1 MVKGT
6 YQIAINGFR
15 CTNET
20 WDDALNRDG
29 NHDEIFFV
37 VNTRVTKAGVD
48 VTPPMDAASIVM
60 GDINGFPGRIMAG
73 SGATWWGKK
82 SGGFASG
89 DSYPSTTPWAQS
101 TDPSG
106 RDFPPYTI
114 WQGDLTQGSN
124 EVVFLT
130 PTIWELDSGGDALQG
145 WIDWQ
150 VSVNAKFGVRAKEIV
165 GGIYPASNAIFD
177 AVSLGIETF
186 ATIPGIWNPG
196 GSPMSRPIG
205 LQRDPAIANGTK
217 FNPMIISLT
226 YDLAEYLVNSNLT
239 GKGKGIITH
248 RYFDDPILRGDYQ
261 IWLQIKKIGSD
272 VEPPDDDF
280 LAKEASDDKIY
291 IIYGCAKF
299 WIPDMATLSR
309 LYGGAGMVN
318 TVPDGKL
325 IRFGAIP
332 KDGTLLRE
340 ENAVYVWLIE
350 AGKKRHITTP
360 RILGQYGGR
369 GRVRVVPDYAL
380 NNIPIGAPII
390 DQMRDKTW
398 VIGGFPFRPIKPVG
412 N

>member
-1 MVKGT
+1 MAKGT

-73 SGATWWGKK
+73 SGATWWGKQ
-82 SGGFASG
+82 SGGLVSG

-101 TDPSG
+101 IDPSG

-114 WQGDLTQGSN
+114 WQGDLTQGSD

-130 PTIWELDSGGDALQG
+130 PTIWELDTGGDALQG

-165 GGIYPASNAIFD
+165 GGIYPAANAIFD

-186 ATIPGIWNPG
+186 ATIPGIWNSG
-196 GSPMSRPIG
+196 GSPKSRPIG
-205 LQRDPAIANGTK
+205 LQRDPANEHGTK

-226 YDLAEYLVNSNLT
+226 YDLAEYLVNSNMT
-239 GKGKGIITH
+239 GKGKGIITY
-248 RYFDDPILRGDYQ
+248 RYLDDPILRGDYQ
-261 IWLQIKKIGSD
+261 IWLQIKKFPG
-272 VEPPDDDF
+272 EPPIDDF
-280 LAKEASDDKIY
+280 LAKEASDSNIY
-291 IIYGCAKF
+291 IIYAGAKF
-299 WIPDMATLSR
+299 LIPDMATLYR
-309 LYGGAGMVN
+309 LYGVASMVN
-318 TVPDGKL
+318 TVPDGNL

-332 KDGTLLRE
+332 KDGTILRE
-340 ENAVYVWLIE
+340 ENAVYIWLME

-360 RILGQYGGR
+360 RILGRYGGWDK
-369 GRVRVVPDYAL
+369 VRVVPDYAL
-380 NNIPIGAPII
+380 NNIPIGTPIKDNI
-390 DQMRDKTW
+390 ALRDPS

-412 N
+412 

>member
-1 MVKGT
+1 MAKGT

-73 SGATWWGKK
+73 SGATWWGKQ
-82 SGGFASG
+82 SGGLVSG

-101 TDPSG
+101 IDPSG

-114 WQGDLTQGSN
+114 WQGDLTQGSD

-130 PTIWELDSGGDALQG
+130 PTIWELDTGGDALQG

-165 GGIYPASNAIFD
+165 GGIYPAANAIFD

-186 ATIPGIWNPG
+186 ATIPGIWNSG
-196 GSPMSRPIG
+196 GSPKSRPIG
-205 LQRDPAIANGTK
+205 LQRDPANEHGTK

-226 YDLAEYLVNSNLT
+226 YDLAEYLVNSNMT
-239 GKGKGIITH
+239 GKGKGIITY
-248 RYFDDPILRGDYQ
+248 RYLDDPILRGDYQ
-261 IWLQIKKIGSD
+261 IWLQIKKFPG
-272 VEPPDDDF
+272 EPPIDDF
-280 LAKEASDDKIY
+280 LAKEASGSNIY
-291 IIYGCAKF
+291 VIYAGAKF
-299 WIPDMATLSR
+299 LIPDMATLYR
-309 LYGGAGMVN
+309 LYGVASMVN
-318 TVPDGKL
+318 TVPDGNL

-332 KDGTLLRE
+332 KDGTILRE
-340 ENAVYVWLIE
+340 ENAVYIWLME

-360 RILGQYGGR
+360 RILGRYGGWDK
-369 GRVRVVPDYAL
+369 VRVVPDYAL
-380 NNIPIGAPII
+380 NNIPIGTPIKDNI
-390 DQMRDKTW
+390 ALRDPS

-412 N
+412 

>member
-1 MVKGT
+1 MAKGT

-73 SGATWWGKK
+73 SGATWWGKQ
-82 SGGFASG
+82 SGGLVSG

-101 TDPSG
+101 IDPSG

-114 WQGDLTQGSN
+114 WQGDLTQGSD

-130 PTIWELDSGGDALQG
+130 PTIWELDTGGDALQG

-165 GGIYPASNAIFD
+165 GGIYPAANAIFD

-186 ATIPGIWNPG
+186 ATIPGIWDTG
-196 GSPMSRPIG
+196 GSPKSRPIG
-205 LQRDPAIANGTK
+205 LQRDPANEHGTK

-226 YDLAEYLVNSNLT
+226 YDLAEYLVNSNMT
-239 GKGKGIITH
+239 GKGKGIITY
-248 RYFDDPILRGDYQ
+248 RYLDDPILRGDYQ
-261 IWLQIKKIGSD
+261 IWLQIKKFPG
-272 VEPPDDDF
+272 EPPIDDF
-280 LAKEASDDKIY
+280 LAKEASDSNIY
-291 IIYGCAKF
+291 IIYAGAKF
-299 WIPDMATLSR
+299 LIPDMATLYR
-309 LYGGAGMVN
+309 LYGVASMVN
-318 TVPDGKL
+318 TVPDGNL

-332 KDGTLLRE
+332 KDGTILRE
-340 ENAVYVWLIE
+340 ENSVYVWLME

-360 RILGQYGGR
+360 RILGRYGGWDK
-369 GRVRVVPDYAL
+369 VRVVPDYAL
-380 NNIPIGAPII
+380 NNIPIGTPIKDNI
-390 DQMRDKTW
+390 ALRDPS

-412 N
+412 

>member
-1 MVKGT
+1 MAKGT

-73 SGATWWGKK
+73 SGATWWGKQ
-82 SGGFASG
+82 SGGLVSG

-101 TDPSG
+101 IDPSG

-114 WQGDLTQGSN
+114 WQGDLTQGSD

-130 PTIWELDSGGDALQG
+130 PTIWELDTGGDALQG

-165 GGIYPASNAIFD
+165 GGIYPAANAIFD

-186 ATIPGIWNPG
+186 ATIPGIWDTG
-196 GSPMSRPIG
+196 GSPKSRPIG
-205 LQRDPAIANGTK
+205 LQRDPANEHGTK

-226 YDLAEYLVNSNLT
+226 YDLAEYLVNSNMT
-239 GKGKGIITH
+239 GKGKGIITY
-248 RYFDDPILRGDYQ
+248 RYLDDPILRGDYQ
-261 IWLQIKKIGSD
+261 IWLQIKKFPG
-272 VEPPDDDF
+272 EPPIDDF
-280 LAKEASDDKIY
+280 LAKEASGSNIY
-291 IIYGCAKF
+291 VIYAGAKF
-299 WIPDMATLSR
+299 LIPDMATLYR
-309 LYGGAGMVN
+309 LYGVASMVN
-318 TVPDGKL
+318 TVPDGNL

-332 KDGTLLRE
+332 KDGTILRE
-340 ENAVYVWLIE
+340 ENSVYVWLME

-360 RILGQYGGR
+360 RILGRYGGWDK
-369 GRVRVVPDYAL
+369 VRVVPDYAL
-380 NNIPIGAPII
+380 NNIPIGTPIKDNI
-390 DQMRDKTW
+390 ALRDPS

-412 N
+412 